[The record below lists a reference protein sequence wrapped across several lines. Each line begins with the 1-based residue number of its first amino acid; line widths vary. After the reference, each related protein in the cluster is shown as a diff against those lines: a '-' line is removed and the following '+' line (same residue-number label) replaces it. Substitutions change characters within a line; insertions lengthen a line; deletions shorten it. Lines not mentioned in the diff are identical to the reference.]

1 MSLTF
6 GITFALFEVS
16 AILIANVLNFSY
28 VTFEEVYVIA
38 SFADLNTYS
47 FVSPSVSENTE
58 LGVSCDIK
66 T

>member
-6 GITFALFEVS
+6 GITVALFEVS

-38 SFADLNTYS
+38 SFADLNTNS
-47 FVSPSVSENTE
+47 FVSPYVSENTE